1 MSPTQTAPERGAATP
16 ASSLT
21 RWEGEGNCECA
32 DCVFL
37 CQVYHI
43 GSHLP
48 GWFKSL
54 LPASALTVEERA
66 WNAYPYTKT
75 VFSCPFV
82 EKFNLEIETFYL
94 PG

>member
-1 MSPTQTAPERGAATP
+1 MSPTQTAPELGAATP

-21 RWEGEGNCECA
+21 RWEGEGNSECA
-32 DCVFL
+32 DSVFL